1 MICLSFSAAMTML
14 NCSVLAL
21 TFQSQ
26 VRDLKEMCDFLKK
39 EKAEVERKL
48 GRVRGVSV

>member
-1 MICLSFSAAMTML
+1 ML
-14 NCSVLAL
+14 NCYTFAL
-21 TFQSQ
+21 IFQSQ
-26 VRDLKEMCDFLKK
+26 VRDLKEMCEFLKK